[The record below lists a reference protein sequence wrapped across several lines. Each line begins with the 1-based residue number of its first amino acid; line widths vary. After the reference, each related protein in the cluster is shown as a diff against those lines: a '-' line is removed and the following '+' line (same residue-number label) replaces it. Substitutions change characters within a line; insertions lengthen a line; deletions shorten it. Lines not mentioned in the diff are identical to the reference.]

1 MDTIPPLPQ
10 IPVPGKDGSVL
21 GGGWLMETL
30 IPESET

>member
-21 GGGWLMETL
+21 GGVNGNLNTGV
-30 IPESET
+30 